1 MTGMKDDGYGN
12 GNGSVDDHM
21 GNFDPD
27 TLKSC
32 LIGIGKSGKAVAD
45 EIQLVKQK
53 YSEGSGN
60 IIWNY
65 FDIFIIE
72 KEKQLQA
79 PAFPVNQY
87 DLIFLVGSPENPLFN
102 KARKAANE
110 INTLLMLS
118 IVTNTG
124 TETGTDSLSQ
134 IYGSEIMIKPDGD
147 FVQMSAQLVQDF
159 YSAFA
164 VPPIVCLGIDDVY
177 DGFSGSL
184 CAFVSIEGSN
194 EDVTDLLKNYQETIY
209 DTTAFLLILSY
220 DAAFDPTLDEILDL
234 FDLINE
240 DVSKAE
246 TILRTATRI
255 QKIKNGMKATLLYI
269 QKNIF

>member
-1 MTGMKDDGYGN
+1 MTEMNDYD
-12 GNGSVDDHM
+12 NGSVDDSM
-21 GNFDPD
+21 ENFDPD
-27 TLKSC
+27 ALKSC
-32 LIGIGKSGKAVAD
+32 LVGIGKSGKAVAD

-53 YSEGSGN
+53 YSEGSEN

-79 PAFPVNQY
+79 PGFPVNQY

-220 DAAFDPTLDEILDL
+220 DAAYDSTLDEILDL